1 VSEAGRIVRAR
12 GLDLGYGERS
22 VLHGVDLEVRRGEM
36 WFFIG
41 PNGTGKTTLLRAI
54 LGTLQPAAG
63 ELWLD
68 NRLAGRERQGYVPQ
82 ILELNPTLPTTL
94 REFASLGFVGSLVP
108 RRERAAALQAAL
120 HSVGLDGRER
130 ASLRALSGGQR
141 QRALVARALV
151 RRPSLLLVDE
161 PTEGLDVAAA
171 DAFRDT
177 VGELNRREGLTL
189 IFVTHNLL
197 LASRLATH
205 VALFHDGH
213 VQTGRA
219 AELLQHDVLER
230 AFGIALDVA
239 AAGEA
244 R

>member
-1 VSEAGRIVRAR
+1 MSDSETIVRAR
-12 GLDLGYGERS
+12 GLDLGYGERR
-22 VLHGVDLEVRRGEM
+22 VLHAVDLEVRRGEM

-54 LGTLQPAAG
+54 LGSLEPVAG

-68 NRLAGRERQGYVPQ
+68 PRLAGRERQGYVPQ
-82 ILELNPTLPTTL
+82 ILELNPTLPTTV
-94 REFASLGFVGSLVP
+94 REFASLGFVGSRVP
-108 RRERAAALQAAL
+108 RRERAAALQKAL
-120 HSVGLDGRER
+120 HSVGLDGREQ

-141 QRALVARALV
+141 QRALGARA
-151 RRPSLLLVDE
+151 
-161 PTEGLDVAAA
+161 LDVAAA

-177 VGELNRREGLTL
+177 VSELNRRDGLTL

-213 VQTGRA
+213 VRTGRA
-219 AELLQHDVLER
+219 ETLLHHDVLER
-230 AFGIALDVA
+230 AFGISVDVA
-239 AAGEA
+239 TAREA
-244 R
+244 L

>member
-1 VSEAGRIVRAR
+1 VSDSETIVRAR
-12 GLDLGYGERS
+12 GLDLGYGERR
-22 VLHGVDLEVRRGEM
+22 VLHAVDLEVRRGEM

-54 LGTLQPAAG
+54 LGSLEPVAG

-68 NRLAGRERQGYVPQ
+68 PRLAGRERQGYVPQ
-82 ILELNPTLPTTL
+82 ILELNPTLPTTV
-94 REFASLGFVGSLVP
+94 REFASLGFVGSRVP
-108 RRERAAALQAAL
+108 RRERAAALQKAL

-177 VGELNRREGLTL
+177 VSELNRRDGLTL

-213 VQTGRA
+213 VRTGRA
-219 AELLQHDVLER
+219 ETLLQHDILER
-230 AFGIALDVA
+230 AFGISVDVA
-239 AAGEA
+239 TAREA
-244 R
+244 L